1 VEFYDRLKISLEKS
15 QKWPGTYLF
24 KFIVPTAQKAEL
36 LALLP
41 LGSIQL
47 KESRGSK
54 YLAVSLT
61 SKMTDATEVI
71 QVYQKVSTVTG
82 IVSL

>member
-1 VEFYDRLKISLEKS
+1 MEFYDRLKISLEKAH
-15 QKWPGTYLF
+15 KWPGTYLF
-24 KFIVPTAQKAEL
+24 KFIVPIDKKAEL

-54 YLAVSLT
+54 YIAVSLT
-61 SKMTDATEVI
+61 SMMADATDVI